1 VGMAARSWALA
12 VRTSR
17 LLGVGRWRDSVGR
30 GVGRWRGARR
40 LPWGGGMGR
49 RRGARRG
56 PQRGAAVEDPAA
68 CGGAGGACG
77 VRRGVGRRPRRWAA
91 AEEPAATEDGRGEGR
106 RLGVRR

>member
-1 VGMAARSWALA
+1 MGTRGFEDGATAEEAATWDGCSE
-12 VRTSR
+12 
-17 LLGVGRWRDSVGR
+17 LGA
-30 GVGRWRGARR
+30 GATA
-40 LPWGGGMGR
+40 WGGGVGLDVCR
-49 RRGARRG
+49 RRRR
-56 PQRGAAVEDPAA
+56 PRRGAAVGDPAA